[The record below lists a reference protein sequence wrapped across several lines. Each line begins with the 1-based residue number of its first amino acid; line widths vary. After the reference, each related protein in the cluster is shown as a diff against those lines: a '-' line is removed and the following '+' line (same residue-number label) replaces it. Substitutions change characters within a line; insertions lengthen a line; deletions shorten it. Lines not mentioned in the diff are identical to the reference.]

1 MTLTVK
7 PEEVAAQ
14 LDDIRKAIKTERV
27 KFQRMD
33 LYKCGVL
40 DGRLDMLF
48 QLNLVDEETYDEL
61 MALGEDA

>member
-27 KFQRMD
+27 KFQRME
-33 LYKCGVL
+33 LYKCAVL

-48 QLNLVDEETYDEL
+48 QLSLIDEETYDEL
-61 MALGEDA
+61 MALGEGA